1 MKASTKA
8 VLLSALVFPGAGQF
22 YLKRPLFA
30 SILLIAT
37 LAAVYVLASRAISMA
52 QNVLEK
58 INSGEVQ
65 PDLLTLTG
73 MISSSNTPTTRWATI
88 ALVVIWLVGV
98 VDSYA
103 HSRRGIG

>member
-22 YLKRPLFA
+22 YLKRPLIA
-30 SILLIAT
+30 SVLLMST

-65 PDLLTLTG
+65 PDLLALTD
-73 MISSSNTPTTRWATI
+73 MISTSNTPTTHWATI

-98 VDSYA
+98 VDA
-103 HSRRGIG
+103 HVHSRRRFG